1 MISRNRHMKMI
12 IKRLI
17 LECSATNT
25 NVGMQHSQHHY
36 WDAVQPT
43 LILGCSA
50 TKTNVGMQPGVWG
63 QSPQQALNP

>member
-25 NVGMQHSQHHY
+25 DVGMQHSQHYY
-36 WDAVQPT
+36 WDAAQPT
-43 LILGCSA
+43 LILECSA
-50 TKTNVGMQPGVWG
+50 AKTNVGMQPGVQG
-63 QSPQQALNP
+63 QSPRQALNP